1 MIALRTIDIRNDFKR
16 VSNLISAGEK
26 VLIARP
32 KNENLVVLS
41 ESEYNKLEKAQR
53 NSEYLEKI
61 DRAIERVAN
70 GHVVVKTMEELDEM
84 AK

>member
-1 MIALRTIDIRNDFKR
+1 MIALRTIDLRNDFKR

-32 KNENLVVLS
+32 RNENLVVLS
-41 ESEYNKLEKAQR
+41 ESEYNRLDKAQR
-53 NSEYLEKI
+53 NAEYLEKI
-61 DRAIERVAN
+61 DRAMERVYN
-70 GHVVVKTMEELDEM
+70 GRVVVKTMEELEEM